1 MASLTHIQEQ
11 VVDITAILDGAH
23 SGFRWIVLIAAAV
36 ALIINLVALF
46 QQRAGDDKL
55 VKNGMRFWT
64 ISLDIQ
70 WLLGLLL
77 IIVQWIAVV
86 GFGNTPAYVWEH
98 AIGNT
103 LAVVVAHSYMAFR
116 KRPGRTPIVGNL
128 ITIVIALVILIL
140 TITLIPGG
148 WSMGS

>member
-1 MASLTHIQEQ
+1 VDFTSILT
-11 VVDITAILDGAH
+11 GAH
-23 SGFRWIVLIAAAV
+23 SGFRWIVLIAAVV
-36 ALIINLVALF
+36 ALVINLMAFF
-46 QQRAGDDKL
+46 QNRASDDKL

-64 ISLDIQ
+64 ISMDIQ

-103 LAVVVAHSYMAFR
+103 LAVAVAHSYMAFR
-116 KRPGRTPIVGNL
+116 KRPGRGPIVGNL
-128 ITIVIALVILIL
+128 ITIIIALVILFV
-140 TITLIPGG
+140 TISLIPGG